1 MVRHKGEWMWDM
13 GQFYN
18 NQERGSNVGGEK
30 KRQGKRDTRQVAVGK
45 GQGEMD
51 FKGTENKFF
60 V

>member
-1 MVRHKGEWMWDM
+1 MWDM